1 MDFNVVLNALYII
14 IFLASMIVILKLLL
28 ESQLHTIFK
37 QGRILEIRIFYC
49 LISVI
54 GGYLTASAFV
64 RLVEAI
70 VTIIN

>member
-1 MDFNVVLNALYII
+1 MDFTVILNALYIVV
-14 IFLASMIVILKLLL
+14 FLTSMIVILKLLL

-49 LISVI
+49 ILSIV
-54 GGYLTASAFV
+54 GGYLTSSAFV

-70 VTIIN
+70 SIIIK